1 MILIYHILTTLI
13 FFLVLPFLPLVY
25 LLSEKRRANL
35 LQRFGGCTG
44 FKKKQAGAFR
54 VWVHGL
60 SVGEVRS
67 ALPFVLSLKKRKPK
81 AEIIFT
87 ASTKTGFDTAR
98 QLFEGDKDALVSQ
111 IGYFPFDIWVSV
123 LRICHLIEPDVVC
136 LVETDIWPGFLHQM
150 KQQKIPVVLVNA
162 RLSKRSLNGYLR
174 MGRFYSLFF
183 SSLSHI
189 MAQTSL
195 DAKRFKRVGVLETCL
210 STMGNIKF
218 DQAPLSLEKSEISQ
232 LKTRFGIQAQDQI
245 WIAGSTHE
253 GEEKILLDAFSAVK
267 KSIPNLKLILA
278 PRDPKRSERIMGQI
292 SSPPHHPVLFSQLTP
307 GKEDHDLIVLDKI
320 GELSRTYAVCDLAFI
335 GGSLLPFGGH
345 NPLEP
350 AMFGKPILFGS
361 HMTDFIEI
369 ADLLMT
375 EQGAHRV
382 ETISQIHSKLQGIL
396 QDPVLAKQMGD
407 ASYRVFSGNTGAVDR
422 TLTKMEDL
430 HFV

>member
-35 LQRFGGCTG
+35 LQRLGLCTG
-44 FKKKQAGAFR
+44 FKKKHGAFR
-54 VWVHGL
+54 IWVHGL

-67 ALPFVLSLKKRKPK
+67 ALPFVLSLKKNKPN

-98 QLFEGDKDALVSQ
+98 QLFDGNNDARVSQ
-111 IGYFPFDIWVSV
+111 IGYFPFDVWACV
-123 LRICHLIEPDVVC
+123 LRVGHLIEPDIVC
-136 LVETDIWPGFLHQM
+136 LIETDIWPGFLYQM
-150 KQQKIPVVLVNA
+150 KQQKIPVVLINA

-174 MGRFYSLFF
+174 MGRFSSLFF
-183 SSLSHI
+183 PALSHI
-189 MAQTSL
+189 MAQTPL

-218 DQAPLSLEKSEISQ
+218 DQAPMNLDKQESLK
-232 LKTRFGIQAQDQI
+232 LKAKFGIGDQDQV
-245 WIAGSTHE
+245 WVAGSTHE
-253 GEEKILLDAFSAVK
+253 GEEKLLLDAFAAVK

-278 PRDPKRSERIMGQI
+278 PRDPKRSQRIMEQI
-292 SSPPHHPVLFSQLTP
+292 PSPPHHPVLFSQLKQ
-307 GKEDHDLIVLDKI
+307 GKENHDLIVVDQMGL
-320 GELSRTYAVCDLAFI
+320 LAMTYAVCDLAFV

-350 AMFGKPILFGS
+350 AMFGKPILFGP
-361 HMTDFIEI
+361 HMTDFLEI
-369 ADLLMT
+369 ADLLLA
-375 EQGAHRV
+375 ERGACRV
-382 ETISQIHSKLQGIL
+382 ETVFQIHSALQGIL

-407 ASYRVFSGNTGAVDR
+407 AGYRVFSGNTGAVDR
-422 TLTKMEDL
+422 TLKKMEDL